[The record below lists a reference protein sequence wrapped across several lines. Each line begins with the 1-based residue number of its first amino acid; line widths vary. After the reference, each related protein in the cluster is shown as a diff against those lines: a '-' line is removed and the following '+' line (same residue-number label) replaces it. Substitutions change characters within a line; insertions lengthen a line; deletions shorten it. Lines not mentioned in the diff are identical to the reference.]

1 MDAEGVCLAEPEV
14 SRRQPVAAAS
24 LPGFG
29 NRLLRSLRY
38 LWTTEVHAY
47 AFSIAANA
55 LLSFFPFSLLLLTV
69 CHSWLR
75 WQGAYDM
82 VVDLLR
88 ANLPAGADFV
98 VRNLAVVM
106 RVRRQAEVAS
116 VLLLFLTSSGVF
128 LPLEVALNRI
138 WGIGR
143 NRSYAGNLLVS
154 LLLAVGSG
162 LMVLAAVA
170 FGAVIAAIVPRS
182 LLPAS
187 PLTLVLSRA
196 ALETISIPVMVGFYF
211 MVYWILP
218 NGKVPVARALPA
230 ALCAAILTE
239 GARLM
244 FTWLLPFLHF
254 PEVYGPFAI
263 SATLLM
269 WSFLGSLTLLWG
281 ASLFAYGHEL
291 EMAPRSSA
299 RDLGVP
305 GPALNMEA

>member
-1 MDAEGVCLAEPEV
+1 MCLAEPEV
-14 SRRQPVAAAS
+14 NRLQPVVAAS
-24 LPGFG
+24 LPGLG

-69 CHSWLR
+69 CHSWLH
-75 WQGAYDM
+75 WQGAYDI

-88 ANLPAGADFV
+88 ANLPTGADFV
-98 VRNLAVVM
+98 VRNLGVVM
-106 RVRRQAEVAS
+106 RVRRQAEMAS
-116 VLLLFLTSSGVF
+116 VLLLFVTSSGVF

-138 WGIGR
+138 WGISY
-143 NRSYAGNLLVS
+143 NRSYVRNLLVS
-154 LLLAVGSG
+154 LMLAAGTG
-162 LMVLAAVA
+162 LMALAAVA
-170 FGAVIAAIVPRS
+170 FGAVIAALVPSS
-182 LLPAS
+182 LLSAS
-187 PLTLVLSRA
+187 AFTVALSRA
-196 ALETISIPVMVGFYF
+196 ALETISLPVMVGVYF
-211 MVYWILP
+211 MVHWILP

-239 GARLM
+239 AVRMAFAG
-244 FTWLLPFLHF
+244 LLPFLHF

-291 EMAPRSSA
+291 EMVPRRPAREPGAPGSA
-299 RDLGVP
+299 ADREV
-305 GPALNMEA
+305 